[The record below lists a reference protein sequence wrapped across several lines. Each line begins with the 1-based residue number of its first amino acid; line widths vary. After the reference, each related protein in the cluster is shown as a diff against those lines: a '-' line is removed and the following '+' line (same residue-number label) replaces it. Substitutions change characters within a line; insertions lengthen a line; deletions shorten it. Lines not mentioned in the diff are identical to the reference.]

1 MKSSFIMLVFPL
13 LLTLSCN
20 NNKVKIITYNL
31 KRSDFVEKINVAGTV
46 QAVNNFPVAAPRNN
60 YGTMTVT
67 HLVDDGSY
75 IKKGDTICIL
85 SSPNLFTSYE
95 SFVTELENIEAD
107 LKKLEA
113 DNELNLSLLK
123 AQLENTEAQ
132 MKISSLDSVQMKFAP
147 PVKQKLL
154 ALEMEKY
161 IIEKRKLER
170 KFISQKI
177 IDASEIRQMKS
188 RILQQQM
195 RIQTMEDQINSLTI
209 IASRDGF
216 VMHTESPTIM
226 IMSTTGAGTLGGKIE
241 EGSNVFSN
249 MALLQLPDLS
259 KMQVS
264 SEVAEADYKRIEK
277 GQKVSV
283 SIDAIKNLLTSGII
297 NRKML
302 IGKTRQ
308 SDSKV
313 KTYEVI
319 INIDSCHLK
328 MKPGLSASCE
338 ITVEEVKDTIIVPTL
353 AIFESDTLKIV
364 YVSEDNKFIPV
375 TIETGESNSSH
386 TIVAKGLKGNETI
399 ALSEPP
405 HNLIKHPGK
414 SIPEKS
420 PAERIKTELIE
431 KGANLK

>member
-1 MKSSFIMLVFPL
+1 
-13 LLTLSCN
+13 
-20 NNKVKIITYNL
+20 
-31 KRSDFVEKINVAGTV
+31 
-46 QAVNNFPVAAPRNN
+46 
-60 YGTMTVT
+60 
-67 HLVDDGSY
+67 
-75 IKKGDTICIL
+75 
-85 SSPNLFTSYE
+85 
-95 SFVTELENIEAD
+95 
-107 LKKLEA
+107 
-113 DNELNLSLLK
+113 
-123 AQLENTEAQ
+123 
-132 MKISSLDSVQMKFAP
+132 
-147 PVKQKLL
+147 
-154 ALEMEKY
+154 
-161 IIEKRKLER
+161 
-170 KFISQKI
+170 
-177 IDASEIRQMKS
+177 
-188 RILQQQM
+188 
-195 RIQTMEDQINSLTI
+195 
-209 IASRDGF
+209 
-216 VMHTESPTIM
+216 
-226 IMSTTGAGTLGGKIE
+226 
-241 EGSNVFSN
+241 
-249 MALLQLPDLS
+249 
-259 KMQVS
+259 MQVS

-283 SIDAIKNLLTSGII
+283 SIDAIKNLLTSGTI

-414 SIPEKS
+414 STPEKS

-431 KGANLK
+431 KGVNLK